1 MANIKKRII
10 FIVGPTGVG
19 KSEIAVQLA
28 KRINAEIIS
37 CDSMQI
43 YKKINIIS
51 QKPSWVTRKAVKHH
65 LLDIISPREEYNV
78 ADYQKQALL
87 KIKDILRK
95 RKVPLFVGG
104 TGFYTSVLL
113 DGIFEDGTKSN
124 KTRERLY
131 RQAEKYGKKKLY
143 ARLIKVD
150 PEAASRIHPN
160 DLRRLVRALEVYETA
175 KIPISELQ
183 KKRKGIAED
192 FDVRIICLNRDR
204 GELYKR
210 IDLRVDRMFRQG
222 LVAEVKRLL
231 RLKLSRSASAAI
243 GIKEIK
249 GFLNG
254 QYDLAEA
261 RRLIKRNSR
270 HYAKRQLTWFRR
282 DKRVKWINIKRRE
295 SVRDIAKGLWKKL
308 C

>member
-1 MANIKKRII
+1 MKKQKII
-10 FIVGPTGVG
+10 FLVGPTAVG
-19 KSEIAVQLA
+19 KTEVAVQLA
-28 KRINAEIIS
+28 RKINAEIIS

-51 QKPSWVTRKAVKHH
+51 QKPCPIARKSVKHH

-87 KIKDILRK
+87 KIKDILQK

-113 DGIFEDGTKSN
+113 DGIFEEAAKN
-124 KTRERLY
+124 RKIRERLY
-131 RQAEKYGKKKLY
+131 RQAEKYGKKKFY

-150 PEAASRIHPN
+150 PEAASKIHPN
-160 DLRRLVRALEVYETA
+160 DLRRIVRALEVYATT
-175 KIPISELQ
+175 KTPISELQ

-192 FDVRIICLNRDR
+192 FDAKIFCLNRNRD
-204 GELYKR
+204 ELYKR
-210 IDLRVDRMFRQG
+210 INLRVDRMFQQG

-231 RLKLSRSASAAI
+231 QLKLSRTASAAI

-270 HYAKRQLTWFRR
+270 RYAKRQLTWFRR
-282 DKRVKWINIKRRE
+282 DKRVKWININHRE
-295 SVRDIAKGLWKKL
+295 SARGIAQKIWKKL
-308 C
+308 Y